1 MKSKFLG
8 ALVVGALAFSVACSK
23 SDKKSSSSTIVRA
36 LPASSDGDWT
46 VSESDNK
53 DLAKDSEL
61 RLETK
66 DGKQF
71 LVMGGKSIKF
81 DTHSDAFGNSIQG
94 FELSDG
100 SIATIVSRAFD
111 AKGVETIELQIHNK
125 TQHVVSAD
133 ETDVSE
139 LDMEGSDEFVAGS
152 KIKIQRK
159 EVKPAPAAEVKSDD
173 TCDEEEGC

>member
-53 DLAKDSEL
+53 DFAKDSEV

-71 LVMGGKSIKF
+71 LVMGGKNIKL
-81 DTHSDAFGNSIQG
+81 DTHTDTLGNAIQG

-133 ETDVSE
+133 ETDPAE
-139 LDMEGSDEFVAGS
+139 LDLAGTDEFVPGS

-159 EVKPAPAAEVKSDD
+159 EVKPAAAASEVKDD